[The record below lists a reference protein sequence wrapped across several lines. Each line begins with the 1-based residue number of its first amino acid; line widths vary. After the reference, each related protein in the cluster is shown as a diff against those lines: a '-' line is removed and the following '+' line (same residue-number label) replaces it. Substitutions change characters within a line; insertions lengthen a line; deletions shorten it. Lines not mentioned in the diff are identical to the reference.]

1 MQCWGTIRRYRWW
14 LGRKCSEELLI
25 FCFRHLYTTRWPQ
38 RLPWLP
44 SSGDICVVIIIP
56 RPQAEPEIR
65 QDLSNLIE
73 GFPAEGLASEEVPFG
88 SGKEFPNCL
97 DVRILKAMVSPYRQL
112 KFVDGLVSQVHI
124 LSASVF

>member
-1 MQCWGTIRRYRWW
+1 VLGNDPSLPLVVGPKVFRR
-14 LGRKCSEELLI
+14 I
-25 FCFRHLYTTRWPQ
+25 TDFCFCHLYTTRWPQ
-38 RLPWLP
+38 RLPWLS

-88 SGKEFPNCL
+88 SCKEFPNCL